1 MKVIIHQTD
10 KYGETLLERYPVLEK
25 YKDDYIP
32 KIDYDDPDFN
42 FGDIPD
48 YYCWNGD
55 CIVVYLNQFEIIQ
68 LVEELIKEES
78 VIIKHSDSYDHEK
91 YDLDI
96 DIEIYN
102 DMRE

>member
-1 MKVIIHQTD
+1 MKVVIHQTSR
-10 KYGETLLERYPVLEK
+10 YEGTLLEHYPVLEK

-32 KIDYDDPDFN
+32 SYDDDFD
-42 FGDIPD
+42 FTVD
-48 YYCWNGD
+48 YWRGD
-55 CIVVYLNQFEIIQ
+55 CIIVHLNQFEIIQ

-78 VIIKHSDSYDHEK
+78 VIIKHSDLYDHDE
-91 YDLDI
+91 YGIDI

>member
-1 MKVIIHQTD
+1 MKVVIHQTSR
-10 KYGETLLERYPVLEK
+10 YEGTLLEHYPVLEK

-32 KIDYDDPDFN
+32 YDDDFDFISDYD
-42 FGDIPD
+42 
-48 YYCWNGD
+48 YWRGD
-55 CIVVYLNQFEIIQ
+55 CIIVYLNQFEIIQ

-78 VIIKHSDSYDHEK
+78 VIISHSDSYDHEK
-91 YDLDI
+91 HGLDI

>member
-1 MKVIIHQTD
+1 MKVVIHQTSRYD
-10 KYGETLLERYPVLEK
+10 GMLLERYPVLEK

-32 KIDYDDPDFN
+32 LDDDFDFISDY
-42 FGDIPD
+42 
-48 YYCWNGD
+48 WRGD
-55 CIVVYLNQFEIIQ
+55 CIIVHLNQFEIIQ

-78 VIIKHSDSYDHEK
+78 VIIKHSDSYDHET
-91 YDLDI
+91 YGIDI

>member
-1 MKVIIHQTD
+1 MKVVIHQTSR
-10 KYGETLLERYPVLEK
+10 YEGTLLERYPVLEK

-32 KIDYDDPDFN
+32 YDDDFFN
-42 FGDIPD
+42 FLS
-48 YYCWNGD
+48 YYWRGD
-55 CIVVYLNQFEIIQ
+55 CIIVHLNQFEIIQ

-78 VIIKHSDSYDHEK
+78 VIIQHSDSYDHEK
-91 YDLDI
+91 YGLDI

>member
-1 MKVIIHQTD
+1 MKVVIHQTSR
-10 KYGETLLERYPVLEK
+10 YEGTLLEHYPVLEK

-32 KIDYDDPDFN
+32 YDDNFDFISDYD
-42 FGDIPD
+42 
-48 YYCWNGD
+48 YWRGD
-55 CIVVYLNQFEIIQ
+55 CIIVHLNQFEITQ

-78 VIIKHSDSYDHEK
+78 VIISHSDSYDHEK
-91 YDLDI
+91 YGLDI

>member
-1 MKVIIHQTD
+1 MKVVIHQTSR
-10 KYGETLLERYPVLEK
+10 YEGTLLECYPVLEK

-32 KIDYDDPDFN
+32 YDDDFDFISDYD
-42 FGDIPD
+42 
-48 YYCWNGD
+48 YWRED
-55 CIVVYLNQFEIIQ
+55 CIIVHLNQFEIIQ

-78 VIIKHSDSYDHEK
+78 VIISHSDSYDHEK
-91 YDLDI
+91 YGLDI

>member
-1 MKVIIHQTD
+1 MK
-10 KYGETLLERYPVLEK
+10 ERYQSTILYQEK

-32 KIDYDDPDFN
+32 YDDDFDFISDYD
-42 FGDIPD
+42 
-48 YYCWNGD
+48 YWRGD
-55 CIVVYLNQFEIIQ
+55 CIIVYLNQFEIIQ

-78 VIIKHSDSYDHEK
+78 VIIKHSDLYDHDE

>member
-1 MKVIIHQTD
+1 MKVVIHQTSR
-10 KYGETLLERYPVLEK
+10 YEGTLLEHYPVLEK

-32 KIDYDDPDFN
+32 YDDDFD
-42 FGDIPD
+42 FTSD
-48 YYCWNGD
+48 YWRGD
-55 CIVVYLNQFEIIQ
+55 CIIAHLNQFEIIQ

-78 VIIKHSDSYDHEK
+78 VIISHSDSYDHDE
-91 YDLDI
+91 YGLDI